1 MMPMPRPFVA
11 VIGAGQVGATA
22 AQRILEKGLADVVL
36 FDVVEG
42 LPQGKALDLM
52 ESAPIEGHDRR
63 IFGTNDYKDIEG
75 AEIVVVTA
83 GLPRKPGMTR
93 EDLLSM
99 NAKII
104 STVSENIR
112 RHAPESKVIVVTNP
126 LDLMTYLAFKKTG
139 FPAARVM
146 GMAGVL
152 DTARMRYFLAQRLK
166 AVPHEIQAV
175 VLGGH
180 GDLMVPVSS
189 HSKSGKIPVKDL
201 IPPKELAAIEQ
212 RTRDGGAEIVTLLK
226 TGSAFYAPAS
236 AVCEMVR
243 AILRDERKT
252 LPLCAY
258 LQGEFG
264 LEGIYFGV
272 PAELDKTGVRRVV
285 EISLTDEE
293 TRNLKASAEKVKA
306 GVAELE
312 KLISS

>member
-1 MMPMPRPFVA
+1 
-11 VIGAGQVGATA
+11 
-22 AQRILEKGLADVVL
+22 
-36 FDVVEG
+36 
-42 LPQGKALDLM
+42 
-52 ESAPIEGHDRR
+52 
-63 IFGTNDYKDIEG
+63 
-75 AEIVVVTA
+75 
-83 GLPRKPGMTR
+83 
-93 EDLLSM
+93 
-99 NAKII
+99 
-104 STVSENIR
+104 
-112 RHAPESKVIVVTNP
+112 
-126 LDLMTYLAFKKTG
+126 
-139 FPAARVM
+139 
-146 GMAGVL
+146 
-152 DTARMRYFLAQRLK
+152 
-166 AVPHEIQAV
+166 
-175 VLGGH
+175 
-180 GDLMVPVSS
+180 MVPVSS